1 MNRLIWGIALV
12 VSMIACQDNN
22 EAVKSEFSGNETV
35 YALAQ
40 VSDYPVSGS
49 VTFKEKVDGTTKVV
63 VQLTGTEGNIEHPVH
78 LHLGD
83 ITKPSVDVAAL
94 LTPVL
99 GSTGKSETDLSR
111 LSDESSITY
120 KQILN
125 LSACIKIHLGANGA
139 DRDVILTAGN
149 IGAASAKDMSAGRR
163 GVGVCKSE

>member
-1 MNRLIWGIALV
+1 MNRLIWGVALGV
-12 VSMIACQDNN
+12 ALIACQDNN

-35 YALAQ
+35 YALQ
-40 VSDYPVSGS
+40 QTSDYPVSGS
-49 VTFKEKVDGTTKVV
+49 VTFKEKLDGTTKVV
-63 VQLTGTEGNIEHPVH
+63 VQLSGTEGNIEHPVH

-120 KQILN
+120 KQILDLN
-125 LSACIKIHLGANGA
+125 ACIKIHLAASGA
-139 DRDVILTAGN
+139 DRDIILSAGN
-149 IGAASAKDMSAGRR
+149 IGVASSTDMSSGRV
-163 GVGVCKSE
+163 GIGVCKSE